1 MRILPVCLCAF
12 LFGSMQS
19 FAASAIDAL
28 KNLAPDQLMRLAII
42 TARDGTPEPERWH
55 ILVFDPASE
64 TGLREIVVVGGK
76 KTSERSFSQF
86 APTLT
91 QADVLGPDSLRMD
104 SDRVARLALQ
114 FGATN
119 RIPVSALH
127 FDLRKGGPEG
137 APLWTVTC
145 MDAAGNEL
153 GKIVV
158 SATSGAVLIH
168 PGFPTAPN
176 VELIAERPRPPASGP
191 ELASS
196 DPQEFQRTSAPK
208 KRPTRPASPA
218 TPAPP
223 QKSGFLQR
231 VFGGGNSPT
240 RP

>member
-1 MRILPVCLCAF
+1 MRILLVCFCAL
-12 LFGSMQS
+12 LFGSMQGS
-19 FAASAIDAL
+19 AASAIDAL
-28 KNLAPDQLMRLAII
+28 KNLAPDQLMNLAMIA
-42 TARDGTPEPERWH
+42 ARDGTPEPERWH
-55 ILVFDPASE
+55 VLVYDSTSE
-64 TGLREIVVVGGK
+64 TGLREIVVGGGK

-86 APTLT
+86 AARLT
-91 QADVLGPDSLRMD
+91 AADVLGPDSLRMD

-119 RIPVSALH
+119 RMPVSALH
-127 FDLRKGGPEG
+127 FDLRKSSPDG

-158 SATSGAVLIH
+158 SASSGAVLIH
-168 PGFPTAPN
+168 PGFPTSPN
-176 VELIAERPRPPASGP
+176 VELIAERPRAPAPGS
-191 ELASS
+191 ELARGES
-196 DPQEFQRTSAPK
+196 PEFERTNAPK
-208 KRPTRPASPA
+208 KRPGRSAAT

-231 VFGGGNSPT
+231 IFGGGNSAN